1 MKHRLYEEVARLTKA
16 LASPRRLELLE
27 VLAQGERSVEAVAQ
41 ATGLSVA
48 NASQHLQVLRE
59 ARLVEGRKQGLF
71 VHYRLAGDD
80 VANLLTTVTR
90 VAERRLAE
98 VDLLIRKYR
107 DQGDEFEPVGRRD
120 LLARVRSGEVVVL
133 DVRPEEEYRAG
144 HIPGAL
150 SVPLAVLDRR
160 LRAIP
165 RKAEIVAY
173 CRGPFCLLADDAVRL
188 ARARGRRARR
198 LEDGFPEWRAAGLPV
213 ETEDPRPEGGYR

>member
-1 MKHRLYEEVARLTKA
+1 MKHRLYEEVSRLTKA

-27 VLAQGERSVEAVAQ
+27 VLAQGERSVEAVAGQ
-41 ATGLSVA
+41 TGLSVA

-80 VANLLTTVTR
+80 VADLLTKLTR

-98 VDLLIRKYR
+98 VDRLIREYR
-107 DQGDEFEPVGRRD
+107 DTGEDFEPVGQHE
-120 LLARVRSGEVVVL
+120 LLACVRSGTVVVL

-150 SVPLAVLDRR
+150 SVPLARLSRR
-160 LRAIP
+160 LQAIP
-165 RKAEIVAY
+165 RRAEIVAY
-173 CRGPFCLLADDAVRL
+173 CRGPFCLLADEAVRL
-188 ARARGRRARR
+188 LRARGRRARR
-198 LEDGFPEWRAAGLPV
+198 LQDGLPEWRAAGLPIEV
-213 ETEDPRPEGGYR
+213 EDDHA

>member
-1 MKHRLYEEVARLTKA
+1 MKHSLYEEVARMTKA

-27 VLAQGERSVEAVAQ
+27 VLAQGERSVEAVARQ
-41 ATGLSVA
+41 TGLSVA

-80 VANLLTTVTR
+80 VADLLTTVFR

-98 VDLLIRKYR
+98 VDRLIREYR
-107 DQGDEFEPVGRRD
+107 DTGEGFEPVGQHE
-120 LLARVRSGEVVVL
+120 LLARVRSGAVVVL

-150 SVPLAVLDRR
+150 SIPLASLSRR

-165 RKAEIVAY
+165 RRAEIVAY
-173 CRGPFCLLADDAVRL
+173 CRGPFCLLADEAVRL

-198 LEDGFPEWRAAGLPV
+198 LQDGFPEWRAAGLPV
-213 ETEDPRPEGGYR
+213 ETEAPRT

>member
-1 MKHRLYEEVARLTKA
+1 MGTMKHRLYKEVARLTKA

-27 VLAQGERSVEAVAQ
+27 VLAQGERSVEAAAGQ
-41 ATGLSVA
+41 TGLSVA

-59 ARLVEGRKQGLF
+59 ARLVEARKQGLF

-80 VANLLTTVTR
+80 VADLLTTVTR

-98 VDLLIRKYR
+98 VDRLIRKYR
-107 DQGDEFEPVGRRD
+107 DQGDEFEPVGRHD

-150 SVPLAVLDRR
+150 SVPLPALARR
-160 LRAIP
+160 LKAIP

-173 CRGPFCLLADDAVRL
+173 CRGPFCLLADEAVRL

-198 LEDGFPEWRAAGLPV
+198 LQDGFPEWRAAGLPV
-213 ETEDPRPEGGYR
+213 ETKAPRA

>member
-1 MKHRLYEEVARLTKA
+1 MKHRLYEEVSRLTKA

-27 VLAQGERSVEAVAQ
+27 VLAQGERSVEAVAGQ
-41 ATGLSVA
+41 TGLSVA

-80 VANLLTTVTR
+80 VADLLTKLTR

-98 VDLLIRKYR
+98 VDRLIREYR
-107 DQGDEFEPVGRRD
+107 DTGEDFEPVGQHE
-120 LLARVRSGEVVVL
+120 LLARVRSGTVVVL

-150 SVPLAVLDRR
+150 SVPLARLSRR
-160 LRAIP
+160 LKAIP
-165 RKAEIVAY
+165 RRAEIVAY
-173 CRGPFCLLADDAVRL
+173 CRGPFCLLADEAVRL
-188 ARARGRRARR
+188 LRARGRRARR
-198 LEDGFPEWRAAGLPV
+198 LQTASPNGEQPACPSRSKTTA
-213 ETEDPRPEGGYR
+213 PEGGDR

>member
-1 MKHRLYEEVARLTKA
+1 MKHRLYEEVSRLTKA

-27 VLAQGERSVEAVAQ
+27 VLAQGERSVEAVAAQ
-41 ATGLSVA
+41 TGLSVA

-80 VANLLTTVTR
+80 VADLLTKLTR

-98 VDLLIRKYR
+98 VDRLIREYR
-107 DQGDEFEPVGRRD
+107 DTGEDFEPVGQRE
-120 LLARVRSGEVVVL
+120 LLARVRSGAVVVL

-150 SVPLAVLDRR
+150 SVPLARLSRR
-160 LRAIP
+160 LKAIP
-165 RKAEIVAY
+165 RRAEIVAY
-173 CRGPFCLLADDAVRL
+173 CRGPFCLLADEAVRL
-188 ARARGRRARR
+188 LRARGRRARR
-198 LEDGFPEWRAAGLPV
+198 LQDGLPEWRAAGLPIEV
-213 ETEDPRPEGGYR
+213 EDHHA